1 MGLVNPGTVNVIGWS
16 ELNLPEVN
24 VIVKTFAADSPA
36 VPAGAGLE
44 LGKGEENVS
53 AAEPE
58 LASAMPG
65 PVSVMMIFPLLGT
78 GATGMSVMLMMT
90 PVAPLAT
97 LLSAIETE
105 PPGFVLL
112 TDPVLIAPAEQ
123 ELDVVTT

>member
-1 MGLVNPGTVNVIGWS
+1 MNAILCPDIKF
-16 ELNLPEVN
+16 PEVN

-97 LLSAIETE
+97 VLNVTEGALDPRLSIMA
-105 PPGFVLL
+105 G
-112 TDPVLIAPAEQ
+112 
-123 ELDVVTT
+123 